1 MAVGLKNK
9 LESHDR
15 AGKKFAGTGRNGEEK
30 RENHISSERAVACR
44 ATPTQ
49 RFWILWLFWMFPT
62 GAVRPSCEAPISPFR
77 LCNWRTPFLCCQN
90 NRKQSSK
97 RMALIPSMPK
107 RAVFVSNDL
116 RIVQSGLG
124 FWA

>member
-49 RFWILWLFWMFPT
+49 RVFGFCGWSGCFQQ
-62 GAVRPSCEAPISPFR
+62 VQCAPRAKLQFLLSACAIR
-77 LCNWRTPFLCCQN
+77 ETPFFAA
-90 NRKQSSK
+90 KQQGAEQQTNGSHSVY
-97 RMALIPSMPK
+97 AEE
-107 RAVFVSNDL
+107 
-116 RIVQSGLG
+116 SGFCLK
-124 FWA
+124 